1 MPKFLIRQGEYQVKL
16 LKKFRKDESGAA
28 IVEYGLALLV
38 VAAITVGAFGA
49 LGSTT
54 DGNVNAACLAVGAA
68 C

>member
-1 MPKFLIRQGEYQVKL
+1 MKL